1 MAPTGRG
8 ALDALLSTS
17 FISLLQ
23 ELLALLRQAAAFVA
37 ERRLQGIYD
46 VLEQRRT
53 VTIHDAGGRVATVDT
68 VQHLRFRQ
76 NHIAALVDYV
86 WGDGD
91 ILAAYTCSPGVP
103 VDCHKE
109 GSRHVVLISL
119 RGLRNSGETLWFRTQ
134 RRILRG
140 FTRPEECWESDFYHR
155 TGRAE
160 VRIIFP
166 RQRPC
171 RKAAISLRN
180 AGKMT
185 ALGPQHFHRLPG
197 GQQELVWAIKR
208 PNLHERYLLHWEW

>member
-1 MAPTGRG
+1 MASSG
-8 ALDALLSTS
+8 ALDAILSTS

-23 ELLALLRQAAAFVA
+23 EFLGLLRQAAGFIA
-37 ERRLQGIYD
+37 ERRLQGLYD

-53 VTIHDAGGRVATVDT
+53 VTLHDPHGRVATVDT
-68 VQHLRFRQ
+68 VQRLRFRQ

-109 GSRHVVLISL
+109 GSRYVVLISL
-119 RGLRNSGETLWFRTQ
+119 RGLKNSGETLTFRTH
-134 RRILRG
+134 RKIVGG
-140 FTRPEECWESDFYHR
+140 FTRSEECWESDFYHR
-155 TGRAE
+155 TRQAV

-171 RKAAISLRN
+171 QRAVLSLRN
-180 AGKMT
+180 AGKTT
-185 ALGPQHFHRLPG
+185 ALGPQHLHRLPDG
-197 GQQELVWAIKR
+197 RQALVWAIKR
-208 PNLHERYLLHWEW
+208 PRLHERYLLQWEW